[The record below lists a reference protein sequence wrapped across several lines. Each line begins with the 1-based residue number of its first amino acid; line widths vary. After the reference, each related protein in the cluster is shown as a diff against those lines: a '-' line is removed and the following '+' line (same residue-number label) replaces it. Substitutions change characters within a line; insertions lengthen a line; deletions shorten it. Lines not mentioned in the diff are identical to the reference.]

1 MRFLY
6 SPYAEINY
14 SDFGGTVLLLDAWYV
29 QEKFIFLFFLHSTTT
44 EATAGRFSVGT
55 VIARCSFDDTTIGSP
70 GTTCEY
76 IDQYAQADRPFQYAE
91 SSSRGDT
98 GPNAGYNAFGT
109 YHSDQ
114 AGAGARGGVGVK
126 INQSMIV

>member
-1 MRFLY
+1 MLDECLTLCAR
-6 SPYAEINY
+6 EIHVY
-14 SDFGGTVLLLDAWYV
+14 VLPSLNCP
-29 QEKFIFLFFLHSTTT
+29 T
-44 EATAGRFSVGT
+44 EATAGRFSLGSVL
-55 VIARCSFDDTTIGSP
+55 ARCSFDDTTIGSP
-70 GTTCEY
+70 DTTCDY
-76 IDQYAQADRPFQYAE
+76 IEQYAGADRPFQYAE
-91 SSSRGDT
+91 STTRGDT